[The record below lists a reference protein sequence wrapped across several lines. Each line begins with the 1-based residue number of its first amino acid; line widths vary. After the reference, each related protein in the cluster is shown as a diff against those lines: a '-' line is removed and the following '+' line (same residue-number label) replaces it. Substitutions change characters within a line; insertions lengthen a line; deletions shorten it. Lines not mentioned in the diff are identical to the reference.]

1 MKFPAAR
8 RRLFRSDHSLLVCG
22 SGPPCIN
29 GVDTLIRLFVFES
42 SSLMACLGKS
52 SDSFWWSESNF
63 FVEVPCRI
71 RSKTSASLRRL
82 RCSNFT
88 SPCCL
93 CSPWFAFSSSTICV
107 SFPLVPFVVIGDWN
121 PMHSVVPP
129 CSSQT
134 TLK

>member
-1 MKFPAAR
+1 MSYFLITIFSARIFHKCESEIVPGGQFPILR
-8 RRLFRSDHSLLVCG
+8 NYFRAMT
-22 SGPPCIN
+22 CIN

-71 RSKTSASLRRL
+71 RSKTSASSRRL

-88 SPCCL
+88 SSCCL
-93 CSPWFAFSSSTICV
+93 CSLWFAFSSSTICV
-107 SFPLVPFVVIGDWN
+107 SFPLVPFVVMGDWN
-121 PMHSVVPP
+121 
-129 CSSQT
+129 
-134 TLK
+134 